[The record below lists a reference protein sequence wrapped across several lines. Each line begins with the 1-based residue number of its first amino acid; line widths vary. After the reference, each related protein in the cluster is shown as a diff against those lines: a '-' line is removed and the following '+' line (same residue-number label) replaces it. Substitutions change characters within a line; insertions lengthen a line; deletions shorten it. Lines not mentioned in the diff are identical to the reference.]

1 LNDADN
7 IEDDHKF
14 QSPVSDN
21 EQAYYDE
28 EEDEAPV
35 PIVE

>member
-1 LNDADN
+1 MLNDADN
-7 IEDDHKF
+7 TDDHKF

-28 EEDEAPV
+28 EEDEAP
-35 PIVE
+35 PIAE